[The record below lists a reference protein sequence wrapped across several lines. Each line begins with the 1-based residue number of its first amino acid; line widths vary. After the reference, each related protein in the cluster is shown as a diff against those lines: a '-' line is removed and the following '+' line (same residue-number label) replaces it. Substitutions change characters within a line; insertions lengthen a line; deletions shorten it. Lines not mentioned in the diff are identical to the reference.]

1 MGPTS
6 GQMGGLCQGRPH
18 LSIPF
23 PAGSGPQDRQECSGK
38 PAGCPFSLVGCPCPC
53 PELRTSPR
61 RLIGTKGRTYP
72 CPPHHL
78 CYALRER
85 IGQRSA
91 STCLPAPLWES
102 PQRDCSGPPS
112 DQLWTELLS
121 ILSCL
126 PAPLLTSTPRLPL
139 GVLLLRPYSLCMT
152 SGGPGFPESRP
163 GILVGYLG
171 IYNLQTTCPDGVPTP
186 VAMLLASEESECIPL
201 FGCSVWCP
209 VPVACPVPS
218 AGHHTGTCLQTQRPP
233 L

>member
-1 MGPTS
+1 MSVFASRVPLPLPRIEDITS
-6 GQMGGLCQGRPH
+6 STDRYDREDISLSTPSFTLCP
-18 LSIPF
+18 
-23 PAGSGPQDRQECSGK
+23 SGEDRSMI
-38 PAGCPFSLVGCPCPC
+38 SL
-53 PELRTSPR
+53 
-61 RLIGTKGRTYP
+61 
-72 CPPHHL
+72 H
-78 CYALRER
+78 
-85 IGQRSA
+85 
-91 STCLPAPLWES
+91 LPARPLLGIT
-102 PQRDCSGPPS
+102 PKDCSGPPS
-112 DQLWTELLS
+112 DQLWTELLP

-126 PAPLLTSTPRLPL
+126 SAPLLTSTPRLPL
-139 GVLLLRPYSLCMT
+139 GVLLLRPYSLCIT
-152 SGGPGFPESRP
+152 SGGPCFPESRP